1 MPTYDIHDNYAR
13 PFKVVV
19 EKTKVTVFD
28 MRKAAGAKA
37 TEGAKA
43 EGTEGAKVKTYTP
56 IKVFVGNSTGRMP
69 MSDHTPAQA
78 KQFSGNSILLQLSPK
93 KFAYIGHEIY
103 EFVTSDEPVAYY
115 SLIGNNDVPY
125 PVLLGAKE
133 VYFMLEHVH
142 VRREDFPVGFVNWEN
157 AYSNFYMHSSNEKD
171 HVHAV
176 PRPMRNLKM
185 IRARN

>member
-1 MPTYDIHDNYAR
+1 MLLGTYEVHDNYAR

-28 MRKAAGAKA
+28 MRKAVGD
-37 TEGAKA
+37 EG
-43 EGTEGAKVKTYTP
+43 EGEGEKVKTYKP
-56 IKVFVGNSTGRMP
+56 IKVFVGSSTGRMP
-69 MSDHTPAQA
+69 MSDHKPTQA
-78 KQFSGNSILLQLSPK
+78 KEFYGNSILLQLSSK

-103 EFVTSDEPVAYY
+103 EFVTADEPVAYY

-142 VRREDFPVGFVNWEN
+142 VRREDFPERFKLWEN
-157 AYSNFYMHSSNEKD
+157 AYWNFYKYSNDEKD
-171 HVHAV
+171 HVQAV
-176 PRPMRNLKM
+176 PLPMRNLKM

>member
-1 MPTYDIHDNYAR
+1 MPTYEVHDNYAR

-28 MRKAAGAKA
+28 MRKA
-37 TEGAKA
+37 EGHEGH
-43 EGTEGAKVKTYTP
+43 EGTEVKTYKP
-56 IKVFVGNSTGRMP
+56 IKVFVGHSTGRMP
-69 MSDHTPAQA
+69 MSDHKPAQA
-78 KQFSGNSILLQLSPK
+78 KQFNANSILLQLSPK

-115 SLIGNNDVPY
+115 SLVGNNDVPY

-142 VRREDFPVGFVNWEN
+142 VRREDFPDRFKLWEN
-157 AYSNFYMHSSNEKD
+157 AYWNFYKYSKDEKD
-171 HVHAV
+171 HVQAV
-176 PRPMRNLKM
+176 PLPMRNLKM

>member
-1 MPTYDIHDNYAR
+1 MPLGTYEVHDNYAR
-13 PFKVVV
+13 PFKVVI

-28 MRKAAGAKA
+28 MRKA
-37 TEGAKA
+37 EGAKA
-43 EGTEGAKVKTYTP
+43 EVKTYKP
-56 IKVFVGNSTGRMP
+56 IKVFVGRSTGRMS

-78 KQFSGNSILLQLSPK
+78 KQFDGNSILLQLSPK

-125 PVLLGAKE
+125 PVLLGTKE

-142 VRREDFPVGFVNWEN
+142 VRREDFPAGFMNWEN
-157 AYSNFYMHSSNEKD
+157 AYWNFYMHSSDQKD
-171 HVHAV
+171 HVQAV
-176 PRPMRNLKM
+176 PLPMRNLKM